1 MKYDWKKIG
10 RRIQKERK
18 LLGLSQDEFCDKAGI
33 VKRATLSKWENGTG
47 GEITV
52 GMLTAMCEVF
62 DCELGYL
69 LCEYDCKTRAAT
81 DISQQTGLSEE
92 AVKNLSNLHD
102 LKEQAARYGTST
114 KSFQFRYIDTNK
126 IGSPVGNDGIRCIT
140 SYGVQCHGIFFTEE
154 TPFEIPYTAKIP
166 SEYYIPLLFNDI
178 LEFANANKTAA
189 WEKLSLFANKYAEY
203 KYKSLYTAIHKKVKP
218 QGSEQNEEA
227 SFFLM
232 KYMLDFIDE
241 IVKSYVTE
249 GSKGTDERKIMEEYI
264 TEATKR
270 RQGTVFDYDS
280 EEEEDG

>member
-1 MKYDWKKIG
+1 MQYDWKKIG
-10 RRIQKERK
+10 ERLKSEREALK
-18 LLGLSQDEFCDKAGI
+18 LSMDDLASEIHTTRQTI
-33 VKRATLSKWENGTG
+33 SKWEKGTSV
-47 GEITV
+47 EITLN
-52 GMLTAMCEVF
+52 MLLELCRVF

-102 LKEQAARYGTST
+102 LKEQAARYSTST
-114 KSFQFRYIDTNK
+114 KSSRHIYVDTNK
-126 IGSPVGNDGIRCIT
+126 IGGQIDNDGVWGIPT
-140 SYGVQCHGIFFTEE
+140 LYGVQCHGIFLTEQ
-154 TPFEIPYTAKIP
+154 TPFEIPYTAKVP

-178 LEFANANKTAA
+178 LEFASADKTAA

-203 KYKSLYTAIHKKVKP
+203 KYKSLYTAIHKKLKP
-218 QGSEQNEEA
+218 QGGEQNEEA
-227 SFFLM
+227 AFFLM
-232 KYMLDFIDE
+232 RYMLDFIDE
-241 IVKSYVTE
+241 IVKSYVAE

-264 TEATKR
+264 TEEVKR